1 MPSLK
6 ELEQY
11 AFNKDV
17 VVLIPLLAS
26 IAGITF
32 DVGYFYGVGI
42 SYFTVFALSEHLVFA
57 LEALPLALVFV
68 LLVVVMLGTMDAT
81 RIKGYVDRLNEQAF
95 PSGQLKEKPG
105 PIKLDKITFR
115 NIVHW
120 VLMFASTAL
129 FFYTRQWAIAV
140 LASFALVAF
149 VVGDLC
155 MWVLMS
161 RRVFFSYVSVG
172 VLATSF
178 VAGWQWADLA
188 LNSKDEPNTVLLN
201 EKASPSGEIK
211 GRVLRSGD
219 RGVLVYSP
227 DSSELRLIQWDEIR
241 QIVKSRN

>member
-81 RIKGYVDRLNEQAF
+81 RIKGYVDRLMSRHFHQGN
-95 PSGQLKEKPG
+95 SKKSRG
-105 PIKLDKITFR
+105 PLNLIKLRFEI
-115 NIVHW
+115 
-120 VLMFASTAL
+120 L
-129 FFYTRQWAIAV
+129 FIGF
-140 LASFALVAF
+140 
-149 VVGDLC
+149 
-155 MWVLMS
+155 
-161 RRVFFSYVSVG
+161 
-172 VLATSF
+172 
-178 VAGWQWADLA
+178 
-188 LNSKDEPNTVLLN
+188 
-201 EKASPSGEIK
+201 
-211 GRVLRSGD
+211 
-219 RGVLVYSP
+219 
-227 DSSELRLIQWDEIR
+227 
-241 QIVKSRN
+241 